1 MTTILEHVLTT
12 VKKKKK
18 KVLFSFPPLLHPEEM
33 WNLKKSA
40 YFQQGQQA

>member
-1 MTTILEHVLTT
+1 MSKKNTQKR
-12 VKKKKK
+12 KKKKA
-18 KVLFSFPPLLHPEEM
+18 LFSFPPSAHPEEM

>member
-12 VKKKKK
+12 VKKK